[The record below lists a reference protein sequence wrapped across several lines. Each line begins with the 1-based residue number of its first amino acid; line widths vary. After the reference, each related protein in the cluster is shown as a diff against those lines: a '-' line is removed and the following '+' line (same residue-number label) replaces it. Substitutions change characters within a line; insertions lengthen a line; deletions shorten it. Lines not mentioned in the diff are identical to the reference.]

1 MLGMPKS
8 YRSKFFSLLLVG
20 WAMSQ
25 SPVLS
30 NDAALYDAPI
40 PADRSLVRFLNVKLK
55 SGVSVEFSGQQFEI
69 DQAALSN
76 YRIVGNGTFT
86 ITDGTA
92 STEAKF
98 EPGKFYTVAV
108 GASQGGI
115 VVIPDNDVENPSRSA
130 ISFYNFSSAPAN
142 LALRLNGDSK
152 VLFKDLVPGA
162 MASKELPVIDIG
174 LEVTEGNKTV
184 TEIEKVSLTARE
196 RQNVIVVDTANGPV
210 GFVIPTG
217 IDQ

>member
-1 MLGMPKS
+1 MKIGARIS
-8 YRSKFFSLLLVG
+8 YLVFAAFF
-20 WAMSQ
+20 
-25 SPVLS
+25 LS
-30 NDAALYDAPI
+30 GGICHAGDDGLYDAPI
-40 PADRSLVRFLNVKLK
+40 PSDKSLIRFINAELKPNV
-55 SGVSVEFSGQQFEI
+55 VVEFSGQKFQI

-76 YRIVGNGTFT
+76 YRIVGNGTYT

-92 STEAKF
+92 SAEAKF

-108 GASQGGI
+108 GASQVGI

-130 ISFYNFSSAPAN
+130 LSFYNFSSAPAN

-174 LEVTEGNKTV
+174 LEVTEGDKKV
-184 TEIEKVSLTARE
+184 IDIEKVSFTAKQ
-196 RQNVIVVDTANGPV
+196 RQNVIVVDTANGPA